1 MTGLA
6 LRIRAFLY
14 VGTVTFIV
22 EILRQIW
29 FFINDYSLLLWA
41 MDIVLGIAFIWIA
54 ANFES
59 RREQMMLIYEGGS
72 LNWRIGSRD

>member
-29 FFINDYSLLLWA
+29 FFINDYSFLLWA
-41 MDIVLGIAFIWIA
+41 MGIILGIAFIWIA
-54 ANFES
+54 ATFES
-59 RREQMMLIYEGGS
+59 RREQMTSMLRGWVTE
-72 LNWRIGSRD
+72 LEDWD